1 MYLPPNSDSHYPSI
15 EGNSYE
21 GKLLYR
27 KATYMRA
34 SRMINHP
41 AIPKN
46 H

>member
-1 MYLPPNSDSHYPSI
+1 MYLPPNSNNHYPGI
-15 EGNSYE
+15 EANSYE

-27 KATYMRA
+27 KATEIRA
-34 SRMINHP
+34 SRMITPP